1 VTARRP
7 PPGMLLQ
14 LLHRTTFVYD
24 GQARDSF
31 NEVRLRPVDDA
42 NQSCRHFVLR
52 TDPIAVLRDYRDFY
66 GNTVHYF
73 DITDGHE
80 RLVVEAESQVETA
93 PGGESQPIPAV
104 PAEALTS
111 FSERE
116 LLAEFFGDSH
126 YVPLDASIW
135 RETQDAFGGMRT
147 DLWGDVRRLG
157 QHIHQTFAYRPNST
171 AVNTHAADALKIKAG
186 VCQDFAHVMLGLCR
200 SAGMPAR
207 YVSGYFLNPHRMSGE
222 VEASHAWVEAFIPS
236 HGWAGY
242 DPTHGRPADE
252 RYVKAAVGRDY
263 ADIRPISGSYRG
275 SPTKELQVI
284 VQVQE
289 AAAESDRTRTG
300 GPPVPTLG

>member
-1 VTARRP
+1 
-7 PPGMLLQ
+7 MLLQ
-14 LLHRTTFVYD
+14 LLHRTTFIYD

-31 NEVRLRPVDDA
+31 NEARLRPADDA

-52 TDPIAVLRDYRDFY
+52 TDPVAALRDYRDFY

-73 DITDGHE
+73 DISGGHE
-80 RLVVEAESQVETA
+80 RLVVEAESRVETA
-93 PGGESQPIPAV
+93 LDGVSPAV
-104 PAEALTS
+104 PTVSAEALAA
-111 FSERE
+111 FPERE
-116 LLAEFFGDSH
+116 MLAEFFGDSS
-126 YVPLDASIW
+126 YVTLDPAIW
-135 RETQDAFGGMRT
+135 RETQDALEGMRT
-147 DLWGDVRRLG
+147 DLWSDVRRLG
-157 QHIHQTFAYRPNST
+157 QHIYRSFAYRPNST
-171 AVNTHAADALKIKAG
+171 VVNTHAADALKIKAG

-207 YVSGYFLNPHRMSGE
+207 YVSGYFLNPDRRSGE
-222 VEASHAWVEAFIPS
+222 VEASHAWVEAFIPG

-252 RYVKAAVGRDY
+252 RYVKVAVGRDY

-289 AAAESDRTRTG
+289 AAAES
-300 GPPVPTLG
+300 VPGVPLY